1 MASQNK
7 PTLTT
12 LFTSVVAGIK
22 KHLSGKVTVGGVA
35 YTPVSLA
42 AVFLAAIKAIQ
53 TADAS
58 HTQWLDDVEAMNK
71 AVAQAEAVFKAL
83 KQFVLGQ
90 YGANKTV
97 LGDFGIDAPKSTAN
111 VSTATKA
118 AAALKAKATK
128 EARGSNLGKK
138 QKKSVKGNVQIEVTS
153 VPVVTTPASAATP
166 ASGGSAGQAAA
177 GATPSAKSGG
187 SAG

>member
-1 MASQNK
+1 VATQNK

-22 KHLSGKVTVGGVA
+22 KHLTGKMTVGGVA

-53 TADAS
+53 TADSS

-90 YGANKTV
+90 FGANKTV
-97 LGDFGIDAPKSTAN
+97 LGDFGLEAPKSTATA
-111 VSTATKA
+111 STATKA

-128 EARGSNLGKK
+128 EARGSNLGKR
-138 QKKSVKGNVQIEVTS
+138 QKKAVKGSVEVEITS
-153 VPVVTTPASAATP
+153 VPVVTSPVSAAPT
-166 ASGGSAGQAAA
+166 ANGGSATQTAA
-177 GATPSAKSGG
+177 GATPSAKPSGSG
-187 SAG
+187 S